1 MDSTITLREYLGK
14 KKDFIIPE
22 YQRGYIWGKK
32 RTGSE
37 MDSVSYILKK
47 TIVPGFQKGTEVFLQ
62 GITVHENNEKI
73 VIIDG
78 QQRTTFL
85 YLLLKWL
92 GYKEKFSLN
101 YNIRHESD
109 SFLKKD
115 GLLFDCED
123 NQDEEY
129 QDIYFFKKT
138 LRLISSI
145 LKQYAKDEM
154 LGYLLDNIKFLY
166 INIPKPEQAT
176 KVFSMMNGN
185 RAVMQAEEVIKA
197 ELLRVASLPN
207 DHQVISE
214 AREQMAQEW
223 DCNLLR
229 SRYAREWDKWL
240 QWWNRDDV
248 KYFYRCNN
256 VMGRLISTFLRAA
269 SSKFTALTFEDF
281 KEAFLSSSKSI
292 DAKNTFDGLRRLQKR
307 FEDTFN
313 TPTVYNRIG
322 AILRIG
328 NADEFIKWYFLG
340 EKKTPDK
347 LFCYYKYA
355 FIELTH
361 SEITTE
367 DKEKFQKAFDEKYT
381 NMKNALADNFVYFNS
396 PEIAYRLLL
405 RLNIDEDIKQDRKF
419 NFHVWD
425 NRSLE
430 HIYPKSKVFHYDEEQ
445 GKCFLGDGSECSL
458 SLQDLRN
465 SNDYLERKECKCT
478 DDKATEHNATE
489 HCIGNL
495 VLLYGGNNS
504 EFGNKPFEEKK
515 KMFFIP
521 SVRHIFASRH
531 LLHTIFKFAQS
542 HWTGEDIA
550 TNKYDTIREFEAYY
564 GK

>member
-1 MDSTITLREYLGK
+1 MNATITLREYLGK
-14 KKDFIIPE
+14 NKDFVIPE

-37 MDSVSYILKK
+37 KDSVSYILEK
-47 TIVPGFQKGTEVFLQ
+47 TIVPGFQKRTEVFLQ
-62 GITVHENNEKI
+62 GITVHEDNDRI

-101 YNIRHESD
+101 YDIRPESD
-109 SFLKKD
+109 SFLKKN
-115 GLLFDCED
+115 GLLVDCAD

-145 LKQYAKDEM
+145 LAPCAKDKM
-154 LGYLLDNIKFLY
+154 LDYLLDKIKFLY
-166 INIPKPEQAT
+166 INIPNPEQAT

-207 DHQVISE
+207 EHQVISE
-214 AREQMAQEW
+214 AKEKMAQEW

-256 VMGRLISTFLRAA
+256 VMGHLISIFLRSA

-281 KEAFLSSSKSI
+281 KEAFLALGKSI
-292 DAKNTFDGLRRLQKR
+292 EAKKAFDGLRCLQKR
-307 FEDTFN
+307 FEDAFN

-328 NADEFIKWYFLG
+328 KADNVDEFIRWYFLE
-340 EKKTPDK
+340 EKKTIEELDRYFRWAFLHLTHKEIVLNDK
-347 LFCYYKYA
+347 EQFEIKYA
-355 FIELTH
+355 IIRKALDDDFIFL
-361 SEITTE
+361 S
-367 DKEKFQKAFDEKYT
+367 
-381 NMKNALADNFVYFNS
+381 DNK
-396 PEIAYRLLL
+396 EIAYRLFL
-405 RLNIDEDIKQDRKF
+405 RLNIDEDTKQNRKF
-419 NFHVWD
+419 NFHIWD

-445 GKCFLGDGSECSL
+445 GKYFFGDGNECSL

-465 SNDYLERKECKCT
+465 ANDYLERGDCKC
-478 DDKATEHNATE
+478 DKGSATE

-521 SVRHIFASRH
+521 AVKNIFASRH
-531 LLHTIFKFAQS
+531 LLHTVFKFAQS
-542 HWTGEDIA
+542 HWNGEDIA
-550 TNKYDTIREFEAYY
+550 ANKYSTIRDFEVYY
-564 GK
+564 DK

>member
-1 MDSTITLREYLGK
+1 MNATITLREYLGK
-14 KKDFIIPE
+14 KKDFVIPE

-32 RTGSE
+32 RTGGG
-37 MDSVSYILKK
+37 DSVSYILNK
-47 TIVPGFQKGTEVFLQ
+47 TIVPGFQKGKEVFLQ
-62 GITVHENNEKI
+62 GITVHESNEKI

-101 YNIRHESD
+101 YDIRPESD
-109 SFLKKD
+109 SFLKKN
-115 GLLFDCED
+115 GLLADCED
-123 NQDEEY
+123 NQEEEY

-145 LKQYAKDEM
+145 LKPYDKDDM
-154 LGYLLDNIKFLY
+154 LDYLLDKIKFLY

-207 DHQVISE
+207 DHQLISE
-214 AREQMAQEW
+214 AGEQMAQEW

-256 VMGRLISTFLRAA
+256 VMGRLISTFLRTAG
-269 SSKFTALTFEDF
+269 SSKFTVLTFEDF
-281 KEAFLSSSKSI
+281 KETFLLQAKSI
-292 DAKNTFDGLRRLQKR
+292 DAKNAFDGLRRLQKR
-307 FEDTFN
+307 FEDAFN
-313 TPTVYNRIG
+313 TPYVYNRIG

-328 NADEFIKWYFLG
+328 DTKNVENFIRWYFHG
-340 EKKTPDK
+340 TKKALEELDR
-347 LFCYYKYA
+347 YYKWA
-355 FIELTH
+355 FLSLTYE
-361 SEITTE
+361 EIVSN
-367 DKEKFQKAFDEKYT
+367 DKEQFETKYAIIRKALDDDFIFLNGNK
-381 NMKNALADNFVYFNS
+381 
-396 PEIAYRLLL
+396 EIAYQLFL
-405 RLNIDEDIKQDRKF
+405 RLNIEEDIKQDRKF

-425 NRSLE
+425 DRSLE
-430 HIYPKSKVFHYDEEQ
+430 HIYPKSKVFHYDEER
-445 GKCFLGDGSECSL
+445 GKCVLGDGNECSL

-465 SNDYLERKECKCT
+465 SKDYLERGNCKCT
-478 DDKATEHNATE
+478 KGSATEHS
-489 HCIGNL
+489 IGNL
-495 VLLYGGNNS
+495 VLLYGRNNS
-504 EFGNKPFEEKK
+504 EFGKKPFEEKK
-515 KMFFIP
+515 EMFFRP
-521 SVRHIFASRH
+521 SVKNIFASRH
-531 LLHTIFKFAQS
+531 LLHTVFKFAKS
-542 HWTGEDIA
+542 NWTGVDIA
-550 TNKYDTIREFEAYY
+550 TNKYNTIREFEVYY

>member
-1 MDSTITLREYLGK
+1 MNATISLREYLGK
-14 KKDFIIPE
+14 KKNFVIPE
-22 YQRGYIWGKK
+22 YQRGYIWGKN
-32 RTGSE
+32 RTGGE
-37 MDSVSYILKK
+37 KDSVSYILEN
-47 TIVPGFQKGTEVFLQ
+47 TIVPGFQKGAEVFLQ
-62 GITVHENNEKI
+62 GITVHENNDKI

-92 GYKEKFSLN
+92 GYKEKFSLE
-101 YNIRHESD
+101 YDIRPKSD
-109 SFLKKD
+109 DFLKGDKF
-115 GLLFDCED
+115 LVDCED
-123 NQDEEY
+123 NKEEEY

-138 LRLISSI
+138 LRLISRI
-145 LKQYAKDEM
+145 LAPYAKGDM
-154 LGYLLDNIKFLY
+154 LVYLLDNIKFLY

-207 DHQVISE
+207 ELQVISE
-214 AREQMAQEW
+214 AREKMAQEW

-248 KYFYRCNN
+248 KFFYRCNN
-256 VMGRLISTFLRAA
+256 VMGRLISTFLRGH
-269 SSKFTALTFEDF
+269 SKFTILTFEDF
-281 KEAFLSSSKSI
+281 KETFLLQTKSI
-292 DAKNTFDGLRRLQKR
+292 DAKKSFDGLRRLQKR
-307 FEDTFN
+307 FEDAFD
-313 TPTVYNRIG
+313 TPSVYNRIG

-328 NADEFIKWYFLG
+328 NTDEFIKWYFIG
-340 EKKTPDK
+340 EKKTPDE
-347 LFCYYKYA
+347 LGRYYKYT
-355 FIELTH
+355 FLGLTH
-361 SEITTE
+361 SEITTG
-367 DKEKFQKAFDEKYT
+367 DKEKFKTAFDEKYA
-381 NMKNALADNFVYFNS
+381 NMRNALADDFLYLNS

-405 RLNIDEDIKQDRKF
+405 RLNIEEDIKQNRKF

-430 HIYPKSKVFHYDEEQ
+430 HIYPKSKVFHYDEEL
-445 GKCFLGDGSECSL
+445 GKCLLGDGKECPGNECSL

-465 SNDYLERKECKCT
+465 SKDYLERGDCKC
-478 DDKATEHNATE
+478 AEGNATE
-489 HCIGNL
+489 HSIGNL

-504 EFGNKPFEEKK
+504 EFGNNLFEEKK
-515 KMFFIP
+515 KMFFNP
-521 SVRHIFASRH
+521 SEKDVFASRH

-550 TNKYDTIREFEAYY
+550 TNKFNTIREFEDYY
-564 GK
+564 VK

>member
-1 MDSTITLREYLGK
+1 MDTTMTLREYLGK
-14 KKDFIIPE
+14 KKDFVIPE

-32 RTGSE
+32 RTGGE
-37 MDSVSYILKK
+37 KDSVSYILEK
-47 TIVPGFQKGTEVFLQ
+47 TIVPGFLKKTEVFLQ
-62 GITVHENNEKI
+62 GITVHESDEKI

-92 GYKEKFSLN
+92 GYKERFSLN
-101 YNIRHESD
+101 YDIRHESD
-109 SFLKKD
+109 SFLKKE

-145 LKQYAKDEM
+145 LKPYAKDDM
-154 LGYLLDNIKFLY
+154 LGYLLDKIRFLY

-256 VMGRLISTFLRAA
+256 VMGCLISTYLRTA
-269 SSKFTALTFEDF
+269 SSNFTTLTFEDF
-281 KEAFLSSSKSI
+281 KEAFLSPAKSVN
-292 DAKNTFDGLRRLQKR
+292 AKKAFDGLRRLQKR
-307 FEDTFN
+307 FEDAFN
-313 TPTVYNRIG
+313 TPSVYNRIG
-322 AILRIG
+322 AVLRIG

-340 EKKTPDK
+340 TKKTMEELDRYYRRAFLHLTHKEIISNDK
-347 LFCYYKYA
+347 EQFETKYA
-355 FIELTH
+355 IIRKALDDDFIFL
-361 SEITTE
+361 S
-367 DKEKFQKAFDEKYT
+367 
-381 NMKNALADNFVYFNS
+381 DNK
-396 PEIAYRLLL
+396 EIAYRLFL
-405 RLNIDEDIKQDRKF
+405 RLNIDEDTKQNRKF
-419 NFHVWD
+419 DFGIWN

-430 HIYPKSKVFHYDEEQ
+430 HIYPKSKVFHYDDEQ
-445 GKCFLGDGSECSL
+445 KLWLDG
-458 SLQDLRN
+458 
-465 SNDYLERKECKCT
+465 NDYPLSSQIKPDSNEYLDRADCKCVNG
-478 DDKATEHNATE
+478 NATE

-504 EFGNKPFEEKK
+504 EFRDKPFEEKK
-515 KMFFIP
+515 RIYF
-521 SVRHIFASRH
+521 SVRNIFASRH
-531 LLHTIFKFAQS
+531 LLHTVFKFAQS

-550 TNKYDTIREFEAYY
+550 TNKYNTLKEFEDYYKEFEAYY

>member
-1 MDSTITLREYLGK
+1 MEKTQMNATITLREYLGK
-14 KKDFIIPE
+14 KKDFVIPE
-22 YQRGYIWGKK
+22 YQRGYVWGKNRK
-32 RTGSE
+32 ESKN
-37 MDSVSYILKK
+37 DSVSYILEK
-47 TIVPGFQKGTEVFLQ
+47 TIVPGFQKGAEVFLQ
-62 GITVHENNEKI
+62 GITVHENNDKI

-101 YNIRHESD
+101 YDIRSESD
-109 SFLKKD
+109 SFLKED
-115 GLLFDCED
+115 GWLVDCED
-123 NQDEEY
+123 NQEEEY

-145 LKQYAKDEM
+145 LSPYAKDDM
-154 LGYLLDNIKFLY
+154 LVYLLDNIKFLY

-207 DHQVISE
+207 EHQVISE
-214 AREQMAQEW
+214 AREKMAQEW

-248 KYFYRCNN
+248 KFFYRCNN
-256 VMGRLISTFLRAA
+256 VMGRLISTFLRGH
-269 SSKFTALTFEDF
+269 SKFTILTFEDF
-281 KEAFLSSSKSI
+281 KETFLLQTKSI
-292 DAKNTFDGLRRLQKR
+292 DAKKSFDGLRRLQKR
-307 FEDTFN
+307 FEDAFN
-313 TPTVYNRIG
+313 TPSVYNRIG

-328 NADEFIKWYFLG
+328 NTDEFIKWYFIG
-340 EKKTPDK
+340 EKKTLDK
-347 LFCYYKYA
+347 LILYYKYT
-355 FIELTH
+355 FIGLTH
-361 SEITTE
+361 SEITTG
-367 DKEKFQKAFDEKYT
+367 DKEKFKTAFDEKYA
-381 NMKNALADNFVYFNS
+381 NMRNALADDFAYLNS

-405 RLNIDEDIKQDRKF
+405 RLNIEEDIKQDRKF

-430 HIYPKSKVFHYDEEQ
+430 HIYPKSKVFHYDEELR
-445 GKCFLGDGSECSL
+445 KCLLGDGNECSL

-465 SNDYLERKECKCT
+465 SKDYLERGDCKCT
-478 DDKATEHNATE
+478 EGNASEHS
-489 HCIGNL
+489 IGNL

-521 SVRHIFASRH
+521 SVKNIFDSRH
-531 LLHTIFKFAQS
+531 LLHTVFKFAQS

-550 TNKYDTIREFEAYY
+550 TNKFNTIREFEDYY
-564 GK
+564 VK

>member
-1 MDSTITLREYLGK
+1 MNATITLREYLGK
-14 KKDFIIPE
+14 NKDFVIPE

-37 MDSVSYILKK
+37 KDSVSYILEK
-47 TIVPGFQKGTEVFLQ
+47 TIVPGFQKRTEVFLQ
-62 GITVHENNEKI
+62 GITVHEDNDRI

-101 YNIRHESD
+101 YDIRPESD
-109 SFLKKD
+109 SFLKKN
-115 GLLFDCED
+115 GLLVDCAD

-138 LRLISSI
+138 IRLISSI
-145 LKQYAKDEM
+145 LSPYPKGDI
-154 LGYLLDNIKFLY
+154 LDYLLDNIKFLY

-207 DHQVISE
+207 EHQVISE
-214 AREQMAQEW
+214 AKEKMAQEW

-240 QWWNRDDV
+240 QWWNRGDV
-248 KYFYRCNN
+248 KFLFCCNNN
-256 VMGRLISTFLRAA
+256 VMGRLISTFLQDY
-269 SSKFTALTFEDF
+269 SNKYVTLTFEDF
-281 KEAFLSSSKSI
+281 KNAFLASSNAVE
-292 DAKNTFDGLRRLQKR
+292 AKRTFDGLRRLQKR
-307 FEDTFN
+307 FEDAFSD
-313 TPTVYNRIG
+313 PSAYNRIG

-328 NADEFIKWYFLG
+328 NAPEFIRWYFLG
-340 EKKTPDK
+340 TKKTIEELDR
-347 LFCYYKYA
+347 YYRWA
-355 FIELTH
+355 FLHLTH
-361 SEITTE
+361 KEIVSN
-367 DKEKFQKAFDEKYT
+367 DKEQFETKYEIIRKALDDDFIFLNGNK
-381 NMKNALADNFVYFNS
+381 
-396 PEIAYRLLL
+396 EIAYQLFL
-405 RLNIDEDIKQDRKF
+405 RLNIEEDIKQNRKF

-430 HIYPKSKVFHYDEEQ
+430 HIYPKSRVFHFDEEQ
-445 GKCFLGDGSECSL
+445 GKCILGDGNECSL

-465 SNDYLERKECKCT
+465 SEDYLERGDCQCPEG
-478 DDKATEHNATE
+478 KATEHS
-489 HCIGNL
+489 IGNL

-504 EFGNKPFEEKK
+504 EFGNNPFEKK
-515 KMFFIP
+515 KEMFFIP
-521 SVRHIFASRH
+521 SVKNIFASRH
-531 LLHTIFKFAQS
+531 LLHTVFKFSQS

-550 TNKYDTIREFEAYY
+550 TNKYNTIKEFEVYY